1 MAMSFQGLLFFLL
14 VGLLAGWIGGLITK
28 GSGFGLAGN
37 MIVGTVGAF
46 LGGFFFRML
55 GIVAYGFLGQVVFA
69 VIGAVAFLYLLRF
82 IER

>member
-1 MAMSFQGLLFFLL
+1 MAMSFHALLLFLL

-37 MIVGTVGAF
+37 MIVGIVGAF
-46 LGGFFFRML
+46 LGGFLFRLL
-55 GIVAYGFLGQVVFA
+55 GIVAYGLPGQVVFA
-69 VIGAVAFLYLLRF
+69 VIGALVFLYLLRF